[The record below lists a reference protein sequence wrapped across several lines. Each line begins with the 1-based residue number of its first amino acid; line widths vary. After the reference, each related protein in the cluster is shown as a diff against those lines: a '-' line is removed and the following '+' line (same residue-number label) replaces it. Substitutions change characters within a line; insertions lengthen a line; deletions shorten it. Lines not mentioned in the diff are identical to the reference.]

1 MRSEVSKER
10 LLTFSKMVLLNHEA
24 EIQAINDRIDFKLL
38 KRFQAGDEKKRE
50 VIAALM
56 NNRDILFAEMREI
69 IAESVQANINE

>member
-1 MRSEVSKER
+1 
-10 LLTFSKMVLLNHEA
+10 MVLLNHEA

>member
-10 LLTFSKMVLLNHEA
+10 LLTFSKMCILNHED
-24 EIQAINDRIDFKLL
+24 EIAAINDRIDFKLL

>member
-10 LLTFSKMVLLNHEA
+10 LVTFSKMCLLNHEA
-24 EIQAINDRIDFKLL
+24 EIRAINDRIDFKLL